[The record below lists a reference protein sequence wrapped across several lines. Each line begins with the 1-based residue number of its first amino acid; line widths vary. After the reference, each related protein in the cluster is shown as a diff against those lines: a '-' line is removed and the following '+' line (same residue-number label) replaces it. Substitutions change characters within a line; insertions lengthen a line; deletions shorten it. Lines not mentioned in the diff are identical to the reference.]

1 MKRTKMDDIRNQVV
15 RQDLKEEILE
25 ENLMKLRCYAG
36 KITEFLGETNK
47 YRFQKMATGKA

>member
-1 MKRTKMDDIRNQVV
+1 MDDIRNQVV